1 MRSVL
6 VGTHVTDMHN
16 TPIGTGTITVMAE
29 NATLIV
35 IEKAPRAIKIVMS
48 VVRGVRLTKIARD
61 VMGIVA
67 IITAIVVKV
76 VAMGIAEKGIKIMM
90 LPIIPVLMLR
100 NRPVLFV

>member
-6 VGTHVTDMHN
+6 VGTHVTDMHT
-16 TPIGTGTITVMAE
+16 TPIGIGTITVMAE

-48 VVRGVRLTKIARD
+48 MVRGVRLTKTARD

-67 IITAIVVKV
+67 IITAIVVRV

-90 LPIIPVLMLR
+90 QTIIPVLMLR
-100 NRPVLFV
+100 SRPVLFA